1 MLSLKSFNLL
11 PVIILFALAIS
22 VQSCSSDDTAE
33 PNIPGADRDKY
44 TGNWICTETYS
55 GQAPTTFTINVQ
67 KHGEDDTL
75 YVYNFNNLGAQF
87 YTIWLVSANSVTIP
101 SQNVSGFSI
110 SGSGFYVNEKINL
123 TYNSGGYQI
132 TAVCSK

>member
-1 MLSLKSFNLL
+1 MKSKNLFL
-11 PVIILFALAIS
+11 PLLLIILAIS
-22 VQSCSSDDTAE
+22 LHSCSSDDTAE

-75 YVYNFNNLGAQF
+75 FVYNFNNLGAQF
-87 YTIWLVSANSVTIP
+87 YAVWLVSGNSVTIP
-101 SQNVSGFSI
+101 SQNVSGFQI

>member
-1 MLSLKSFNLL
+1 MKSINLL
-11 PVIILFALAIS
+11 PVILFITLA
-22 VQSCSSDDTAE
+22 VLFHSCSSDDTAE

-44 TGNWICTETYS
+44 VGSWICTETYS
-55 GQAPTTFTINVQ
+55 GQAPTSFTINVQ

-75 YVYNFNNLGAQF
+75 YVYNFNNLGSPF
-87 YTIWLVSANSVTIP
+87 YAIWLVSGNSVTIP

-132 TAVCSK
+132 TAVCSQ